1 MDAGEGQFLMA
12 LIFFGSYAML
22 ATNTMCSR
30 YWRVVLANKHFNF
43 HKRNCSMDKVVK
55 IASKWGHVGVQEH
68 TINENVIEKYCDK
81 LLEEQLKNFVHCSLE
96 SD

>member
-1 MDAGEGQFLMA
+1 
-12 LIFFGSYAML
+12 
-22 ATNTMCSR
+22 
-30 YWRVVLANKHFNF
+30 
-43 HKRNCSMDKVVK
+43 MDKVVK